1 MKEQLQKH
9 LKDGEPWEKMITDIP
24 GVFIV
29 RVPGPKTNPKN
40 ARLMLEINPV
50 DEDGKPKK
58 RKGLFLS
65 DRETYIQYFE
75 LLSDDRINK
84 ILLTLEEVNPKNQSK
99 SMKKLKIE

>member
-9 LKDGEPWEKMITDIP
+9 LKDGEPWEKMATDIP

-29 RVPGPKTNPKN
+29 LVPGSGTNPKKS
-40 ARLMLEINPV
+40 RLMLEINPV
-50 DEDGKPKK
+50 NEEGKPKK
-58 RKGLFLS
+58 RRGIYLS
-65 DRETYIQYFE
+65 DRETYIQYYE

-84 ILLTLEEVNPKNQSK
+84 LLLTLEEVNPKNQEK